1 MNHSNNFNLLTEK
14 KKSISQ
20 KYFPNTHIHTKNI
33 LLTLFSL
40 SIKLSFPHLEY
51 YTRHALFAQ
60 GLIYYGFLAWYL
72 MAMRKISQTF
82 RKIDWWQKASACRP
96 IVNCCMYYIIEGS
109 FNETHPALET
119 INLLY
124 DLGLTLESII
134 LNFLL
139 KVWNFFLGYAC

>member
-1 MNHSNNFNLLTEK
+1 MNHSNNSNLLTE

-51 YTRHALFAQ
+51 YTRHALFVQ

>member
-14 KKSISQ
+14 KIN
-20 KYFPNTHIHTKNI
+20 FPKI
-33 LLTLFSL
+33 
-40 SIKLSFPHLEY
+40 FPHTHQKNPDLLFLQLSY
-51 YTRHALFAQ
+51 LFLISYTRHALFAQ

-134 LNFLL
+134 LNF
-139 KVWNFFLGYAC
+139 C

>member
-60 GLIYYGFLAWYL
+60 GLIYYGFLA
-72 MAMRKISQTF
+72 
-82 RKIDWWQKASACRP
+82 
-96 IVNCCMYYIIEGS
+96 
-109 FNETHPALET
+109 
-119 INLLY
+119 
-124 DLGLTLESII
+124 
-134 LNFLL
+134 
-139 KVWNFFLGYAC
+139 